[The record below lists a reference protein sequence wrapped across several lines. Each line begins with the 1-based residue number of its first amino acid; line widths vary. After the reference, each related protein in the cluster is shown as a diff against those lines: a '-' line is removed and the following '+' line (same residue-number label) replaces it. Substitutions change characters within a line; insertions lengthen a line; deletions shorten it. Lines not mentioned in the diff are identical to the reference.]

1 LLTGITAYGESQ
13 ARIKT
18 KYYVNCLPN
27 WCADK
32 REFPLSE
39 IAQLAEAPGSSPS
52 YCQSWGWTKIP
63 DTLKVY
69 AKRW

>member
-1 LLTGITAYGESQ
+1 
-13 ARIKT
+13 
-18 KYYVNCLPN
+18 VNCLPN